1 MHSTLEKYNSL
12 MLLSVNLQ
20 KKHRADG
27 KVSGPMISTMT
38 EVTIICFPQDDEH
51 LSGEN
56 IPGGRPCVGLPICDF
71 INTPT
76 LLPNNALMLKRPPE
90 TTEKLSKNT
99 TKIVTYTKIQS
110 RADSKQ
116 LLSIRL
122 YAALSFLYT

>member
-1 MHSTLEKYNSL
+1 
-12 MLLSVNLQ
+12 
-20 KKHRADG
+20 
-27 KVSGPMISTMT
+27 MIFTMT
-38 EVTIICFPQDDEH
+38 EVTVICFPQNEEH

-71 INTPT
+71 TNTPT
-76 LLPNNALMLKRPPE
+76 LLPNNARMLKRPSE

-99 TKIVTYTKIQS
+99 TKVVTYTKIQS

-122 YAALSFLYT
+122 YAVILAV